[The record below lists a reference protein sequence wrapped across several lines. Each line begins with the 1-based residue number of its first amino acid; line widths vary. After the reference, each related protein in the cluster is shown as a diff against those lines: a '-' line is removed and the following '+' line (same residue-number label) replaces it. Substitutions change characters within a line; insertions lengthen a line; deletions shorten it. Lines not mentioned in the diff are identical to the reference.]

1 MKKYQ
6 VKDKYE
12 KAAKKIIGHFI
23 KASPIV
29 FSENSCAY
37 NDLFAYGVL
46 EEFCEEVSPQIEEW
60 QEPYYPI
67 TLSEYLP
74 LSIEKKMRLLG
85 RMQSWAN
92 YHNELDGFV
101 PDWSNDNIDYPKYG
115 IVIES
120 GKSYA
125 DVFFRANIFLF
136 QIAVSSRERAREMHE
151 YFKKDIQELINLKA
165 I

>member
-1 MKKYQ
+1 MKEYQ
-6 VKDKYE
+6 VKGKYE

-37 NDLFAYGVL
+37 NDLFAYGVI
-46 EEFCEEVSPQIEEW
+46 EEFCEEVPPQIEEW

-74 LSIEKKMRLLG
+74 RSFEKKMRLLG
-85 RMQSWAN
+85 RMQSWAD
-92 YHNELDGFV
+92 YHNKIDGFTPRWDASDCQNHGIIV
-101 PDWSNDNIDYPKYG
+101 ENWSARCSKNHFTNM
-115 IVIES
+115 
-120 GKSYA
+120 
-125 DVFFRANIFLF
+125 FLF
-136 QIAVSSRERAREMHE
+136 QIAVSSKDRAEQMLKYFHE
-151 YFKKDIQELINLKA
+151 DIKELIDLKL